1 MDSEK
6 KLSELIKSLNKKIDR
21 VLEKQEELEKKLP
34 KQAVDGAAS
43 GPDLSRIISLWKHK
57 SHIDDREDTVS
68 PDTTRCRP
76 VSDVCLTSYSLPQC
90 WHISDYFIIDHCPQD
105 VSVDYKISF

>member
-6 KLSELIKSLNKKIDR
+6 NVSELIKSLSQKIDR

-34 KQAVDGAAS
+34 KHAVDGAAS

-57 SHIDDREDTVS
+57 SHIDDPEDTVS

-76 VSDVCLTSYSLPQC
+76 VSDV
-90 WHISDYFIIDHCPQD
+90 
-105 VSVDYKISF
+105 